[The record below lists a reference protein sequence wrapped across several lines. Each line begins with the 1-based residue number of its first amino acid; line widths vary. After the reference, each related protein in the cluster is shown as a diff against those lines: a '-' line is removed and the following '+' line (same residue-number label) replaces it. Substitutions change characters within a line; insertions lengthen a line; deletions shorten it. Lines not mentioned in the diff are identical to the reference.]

1 MVDWDAGRYEWT
13 AAELEPVAR
22 AVVQAAQPRP
32 GDRFLDL
39 ACGTGNA
46 ALLAAGSGA
55 SVIGVD
61 AAPRLLELAR
71 ERALAL
77 GVEAE
82 FRQGDL
88 LELPVPD
95 AGADIVVSVFG
106 VIFAPDRERALKEVA
121 RACAP
126 GARVFV
132 TAWVPAGPIHELLG
146 AMGRVLAR
154 VTEAPPS
161 PRFAWSDAEAV
172 KATARDA
179 GLTLE
184 STTEAQLAIRA
195 ESPEAYAQRGRD
207 HPMWLAVAPVL
218 ERAGADGE
226 ARGAMLAV
234 LRAANEDPGGFLV
247 HSPYVVHELTI

>member
-61 AAPRLLELAR
+61 AAPRLL
-71 ERALAL
+71 ALAL

-132 TAWVPAGPIHELLG
+132 TAWVPAGPIHEL
-146 AMGRVLAR
+146 
-154 VTEAPPS
+154 
-161 PRFAWSDAEAV
+161 
-172 KATARDA
+172 
-179 GLTLE
+179 
-184 STTEAQLAIRA
+184 
-195 ESPEAYAQRGRD
+195 
-207 HPMWLAVAPVL
+207 
-218 ERAGADGE
+218 
-226 ARGAMLAV
+226 
-234 LRAANEDPGGFLV
+234 
-247 HSPYVVHELTI
+247 